1 MSRHDWAGYLDVEVT
16 PVRGLLLQAAGR
28 AEEYSDFGS
37 TLDGK
42 LAVRIEPV
50 AGFALRGAVG
60 TGFRAPSL
68 GQSYFSS
75 TATNFLVINGVNTPG
90 LGEVLF
96 GRVERGRIERGQP
109 RNRLNLS
116 LAYTLD
122 RLAVNLNNR
131 RFGEVSVFGTGA
143 VGSATNADPTF
154 GARWITDLDVGYRVT
169 DRFTV
174 AAEAN
179 NLLGVYPEQNFRS
192 PTGADNSNAGIF
204 PYNQVSPF
212 GFNGAFYYLRV
223 SWNGM

>member
-1 MSRHDWAGYLDVEVT
+1 VTGGRFFTNAIDTRTRGVDIVAQYARRVGAGLFRFTGGVNFTETEVT
-16 PVRGLLLQAAGR
+16 TD
-28 AEEYSDFGS
+28 S
-37 TLDGK
+37 
-42 LAVRIEPV
+42 
-50 AGFALRGAVG
+50 
-60 TGFRAPSL
+60 
-68 GQSYFSS
+68 
-75 TATNFLVINGVNTPG
+75 VITPPQLTG
-90 LGEVLF
+90 LGETLF

-109 RNRLNLS
+109 RNSVNLS

-131 RFGEVSVFGTGA
+131 RFGEVSVFGTA
-143 VGSATNADPTF
+143 PEGSPTNTDQTF

-174 AAEAN
+174 AAGAN
-179 NLLGVYPEQNFRS
+179 NLFGVYPEQNFRS

-204 PYNQVSPF
+204 PYNQISPF